1 MGRKR
6 IYDVDLIKKLYLE
19 ENKTIKQIADE
30 TGYNY
35 NSIATV
41 ISREKISKHGRS
53 SNSIVDDVINKAL
66 KLSYIGFSKEIIALV
81 LDISIEDIYKYN
93 KELHKKDSTLKKK
106 IQDISVSDEA
116 VKCLAIAN
124 ERWSKIAN
132 PVLITDGIKE
142 AVLNVN
148 EEIEVK
154 SCIKVEEPVIL
165 ENKEEEKIEKPYEVL
180 YDNFVFYKGRIY
192 EILKGDELRDVLYPL
207 LVKKKLPPKKKGRK
221 CRSNYTSL

>member
-30 TGYNY
+30 TGYKY
-35 NSIATV
+35 GSIAAI
-41 ISREKISKHGRS
+41 ISKEKISKHSRS
-53 SNSIVDDVINKAL
+53 SNN
-66 KLSYIGFSKEIIALV
+66 
-81 LDISIEDIYKYN
+81 
-93 KELHKKDSTLKKK
+93 
-106 IQDISVSDEA
+106 
-116 VKCLAIAN
+116 
-124 ERWSKIAN
+124 
-132 PVLITDGIKE
+132 ITDDAKE
-142 AVLNVN
+142 VALDENEDNTVN
-148 EEIEVK
+148 RMENK
-154 SCIKVEEPVIL
+154 EPVIL